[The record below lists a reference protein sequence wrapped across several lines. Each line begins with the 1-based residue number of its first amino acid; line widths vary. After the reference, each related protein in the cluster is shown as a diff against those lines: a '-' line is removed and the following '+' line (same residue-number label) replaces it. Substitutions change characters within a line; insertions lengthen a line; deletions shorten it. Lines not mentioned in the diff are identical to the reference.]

1 MYCSNCGKKNND
13 TSNYCYNCGIKL
25 IKQSK
30 NNLNVYQRQNK
41 INFFK
46 RIAYNIIT
54 SKRKYEKIFLL
65 IAIAVISFA
74 FLVELLPNFS
84 SYVNS
89 AINICSRNYGG
100 QYAMELR
107 AMCKEQW
114 RNVWCALIFI
124 LMSLS
129 AIIGDIIICINM
141 LKLNRKLYKKEQ

>member
-13 TSNYCYNCGIKL
+13 TSNYCYNCGNKL
-25 IKQSK
+25 VKQSK

-74 FLVELLPNFS
+74 LLVEILPNFS

-89 AINICSRNYGG
+89 AINICSRDYGT
-100 QYAMELR
+100 YYTMELR

-124 LMSLS
+124 LASLG
-129 AIIGDIIICINM
+129 AIICDIIICINM
-141 LKLNRKLYKKEQ
+141 LKLNKKLYKKEQ

>member
-1 MYCSNCGKKNND
+1 MYCSNCGKKNNEV
-13 TSNYCYNCGIKL
+13 SNYCYNCGSKL
-25 IKQSK
+25 VKQSK

-74 FLVELLPNFS
+74 FLVEILPKFG

-89 AINICSRNYGG
+89 AIIICSRDYGG
-100 QYAMELR
+100 YYTMELR
-107 AMCKEQW
+107 TMCKEQW

-124 LMSLS
+124 LASLG

-141 LKLNRKLYKKEQ
+141 LILNRKLYKKEK